1 MNANDDL
8 TPLLKKL
15 RLSGVLQTLETR
27 CQQAIDQNLS
37 MSQFLYYLLHDEV
50 ERRDGK
56 QLDQRTRRAG
66 FEGERS
72 LEDFDFQFNP
82 SIPRAQLL
90 ELGTCAWIQKRQNV
104 LLVGPTGV
112 GKSHLAQALGQRA
125 CRAGH
130 TVLFT
135 SAHDML
141 TQLRAARADQSLERK
156 LLRYTTPTLLI
167 IDDLGL
173 RPLRGDEPM
182 DLYEVIRRRYERG
195 SIIFTSNRHTD
206 EWMPLFGD
214 DLLGSAAMDRLKHH
228 AHIVELTGHSYRD
241 QKLASR
247 KRAR

>member
-1 MNANDDL
+1 MNTTHDL

-15 RLSGVLQTLETR
+15 RLSGVLQTLEIR
-27 CQQAIDQNLS
+27 CQQASEQNLS
-37 MSQFLYYLLHDEV
+37 LSEFLYYVLHDEV

-56 QLDQRTRRAG
+56 QLDLRTRRAG

-72 LEDFDFQFNP
+72 LEDFDFNFNP

-90 ELGTCAWIQKRQNV
+90 ELGTCAWIQRRQNV

-125 CRAGH
+125 CRIGH

-141 TQLRAARADQSLERK
+141 TQLRAARADQTIERK
-156 LLRYTTPTLLI
+156 LQKYTAPTLLI
-167 IDDLGL
+167 VDDLGL

-182 DLYEVIRRRYERG
+182 DLYEVIRRRYEQG

-206 EWMPLFGD
+206 EWLPLFGD

-228 AHIVELTGHSYRD
+228 AHMIELTGDSYRN
-241 QKLASR
+241 QNLASR
-247 KRAR
+247 K